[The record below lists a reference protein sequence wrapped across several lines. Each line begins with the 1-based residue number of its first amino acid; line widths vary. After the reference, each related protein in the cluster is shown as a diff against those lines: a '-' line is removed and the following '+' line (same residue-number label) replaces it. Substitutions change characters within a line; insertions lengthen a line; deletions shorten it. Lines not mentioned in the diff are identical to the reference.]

1 MKIEGIPALVVGG
14 ASGLGAAAASALAA
28 RGARVSVLDRNAEA
42 ARAVAGQ
49 IGGLGLQCDVTSD
62 VSAEA
67 AVAAAREAHGA
78 ARILVNTAG
87 VAIAGRIVTK
97 SGPLPLDEFRRGIEV
112 NLVGTFNMLRLA
124 AAGMI
129 GLPPL
134 EDDERGVI
142 INTASIAG
150 YEGQIGQAS
159 YTASKAGII
168 GLTLQ
173 AAREFASV
181 GIRVCTIAPGLFD
194 TPMGAAVPDHIR
206 DSLTATIP
214 FPRRLGRPEEFGRQA
229 INIVETVYL
238 NGETLRL
245 DAALRLSPR

>member
-14 ASGLGAAAASALAA
+14 ASGLGAAAAIALAA
-28 RGARVSVLDRNAEA
+28 RGARVAVLDRNAEG

-49 IGGLGLQCDVTSD
+49 ISGLGLECDVAST

-78 ARILVNTAG
+78 ARVLVNTAG
-87 VAIAGRIVTK
+87 VAIAGKIVGK

-112 NLVGTFNMLRLA
+112 NLVGAFNMMRLA
-124 AAGMI
+124 AADMV
-129 GLPPL
+129 GLAPL

-159 YTASKAGII
+159 YTASKAGLI

-181 GIRVCTIAPGLFD
+181 GIRVCTMAPGLFD
-194 TPMGAAVPDHIR
+194 TPMGAALPDHIR
-206 DSLTATIP
+206 NSLAATVP
-214 FPRRLGRPEEFGRQA
+214 FPRRLGRSEEFAKQA
-229 INIVETVYL
+229 INIIESVYL

-245 DAALRLSPR
+245 DGALRLSPR